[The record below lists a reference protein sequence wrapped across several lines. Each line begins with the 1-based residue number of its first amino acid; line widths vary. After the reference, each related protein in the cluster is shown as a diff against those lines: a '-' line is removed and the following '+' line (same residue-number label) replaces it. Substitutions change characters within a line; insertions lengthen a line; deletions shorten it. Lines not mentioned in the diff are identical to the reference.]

1 VNNAVSNIL
10 ALPLVSMIVETGNN
24 EDWIESIKY
33 IVGPENIPNV
43 PQVDLRG
50 IRFEMEVRRSASDVE
65 VVLRASTENG
75 MITIGAQP
83 DVGYLLW
90 RIPLEDMK
98 EVAVGNYVAD
108 ILAKEDFRSIERV
121 TVQIALTI
129 REGVTK

>member
-1 VNNAVSNIL
+1 MLVSNIL
-10 ALPLVSMIVETGNN
+10 ALPLVSMTVETGNN

-33 IVGPENIPNV
+33 VVGPENVPNA

-50 IRFEMEVRRSASDVE
+50 IGFEMEVRRSAAEAE

-75 MITIGAQP
+75 MITTGLQP

-90 RIPLEDMK
+90 RIPREDMK
-98 EVAVGNYVAD
+98 NVKVGNYVAD
-108 ILAKEDFRSIERV
+108 ILAKEESRSIERV
-121 TVQIALTI
+121 TVQIELTI